1 MASSAESN
9 NRAHSDSVGI
19 GVPGLGGG
27 ATADITM
34 LKFCVASGAVPLVAV
49 TVPLKV
55 PIGPECDKKCSGLRD
70 VELGRNAGR
79 GYSSNF
85 GLPADDVPKVAIGP
99 GGDTPSA

>member
-55 PIGPECDKKCSGLRD
+55 PTVVGVPLMTPAALKLNPG
-70 VELGRNAGR
+70 GR
-79 GYSSNF
+79 
-85 GLPADDVPKVAIGP
+85 LPAVTLKVGEP
-99 GGDTPSA
+99 VEV